1 VVPDVP
7 AYTASVPDWVS
18 NLELQLLGELALAV
32 LLGGAIGLERELR
45 GKPAGLRT
53 NILICMAAVLF
64 TELSI
69 RMGIKHGDP
78 GRIAAQILTGVGFIG
93 AGTILHSRGSVI
105 GLTSAATIW
114 VVTAIGMAIG
124 AHYFVPA
131 IGTAALVMLVLAGLG
146 KLEERIE
153 RDHCQGRLTVRAA
166 SQPDVLDQIRSV
178 LRQAGLEVHVN
189 QTHHEG
195 GEIVVELVAVGPK
208 HLHSPALVALSG
220 HQLVRTVSRSEP

>member
-1 VVPDVP
+1 V
-7 AYTASVPDWVS
+7 TDWVS
-18 NLELQLLGELALAV
+18 HLELQLLGELALAV
-32 LLGGAIGLERELR
+32 LVGGVIGLERELK

-69 RMGIKHGDP
+69 RLGTRQGDP

-124 AHYFVPA
+124 AHHFVPA
-131 IGTAALVMLVLAGLG
+131 IGTAVLVMLVLAGLG

-153 RDHCQGRLTVRAA
+153 RDHHHSRITVRAA
-166 SQPDVLDQIRSV
+166 SAPDVLDQV
-178 LRQAGLEVHVN
+178 HGALREAGLEVQENH
-189 QTHHEG
+189 THHEG
-195 GEIVVELVAVGPK
+195 GEIVVEFVAVGPK

-220 HQLVRTVSRSEP
+220 HHLVRTVSRAEP